1 MLNKCVNK
9 KDSGRKW
16 VKDDNIMFQLI
27 KLK

>member
-1 MLNKCVNK
+1 MLNKFVNK

-16 VKDDNIMFQLI
+16 VKDDNIRVQLL

>member
-16 VKDDNIMFQLI
+16 VKEDNIRVQLL